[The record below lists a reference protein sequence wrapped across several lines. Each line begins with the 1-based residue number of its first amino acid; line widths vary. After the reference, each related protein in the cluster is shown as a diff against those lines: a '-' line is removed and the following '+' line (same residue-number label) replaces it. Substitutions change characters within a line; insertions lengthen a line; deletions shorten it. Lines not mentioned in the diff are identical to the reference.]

1 LGASI
6 VAKKSL
12 NDVQDMK
19 NIWYIMNLA
28 LVGFA
33 LLGGYN
39 SQEPQRLRNTN
50 PDALFCGLILLTTP
64 VFAVWSVEYSNRR
77 RRRQSPSRDNLVRP
91 SFHRNPW
98 NLWGD
103 PLQSLY
109 ISTCIMACM
118 TLGGAVRRPAIGSVG
133 FWTVGVYACFAVGL
147 VIDQILIYR
156 IYRDQIIE
164 EPQGA

>member
-1 LGASI
+1 MT
-6 VAKKSL
+6 
-12 NDVQDMK
+12 QDMK
-19 NIWYIMNLA
+19 SIWYIMNLA
-28 LVGFA
+28 LVGLA

-50 PDALFCGLILLTTP
+50 PDAIVCGLILLIMP
-64 VFAVWSVEYSNRR
+64 VFAIGSVEYSNRSR
-77 RRRQSPSRDNLVRP
+77 HRQSLSRDNLVRP

-98 NLWGD
+98 NWWGD

-118 TLGGAVRRPAIGSVG
+118 TLGGMVRRPAIGSVG

-147 VIDQILIYR
+147 VVGQILIYR